1 MPQEYIDIG
10 GACEHNLKNIS
21 LRLPKDKL
29 IVFTGVSGSGKSSL
43 AFDTIYAEGQR
54 RYIESL
60 SAYAR
65 QFLGQL
71 ERPDVDFIGGL
82 SPSISIDQKST
93 GHNPRSTV
101 ATVTEI
107 YDYLRVLFARVGT
120 PHCLECGRPVGA
132 QTGDAIVDQIVGLP
146 ERTRILILAPI
157 VSGRRGEYREDL
169 ADARKAGF
177 VRARIDG
184 QIYELADEIQLD
196 RNQRHNIELVVD
208 RLIIKTDIRSRV
220 AEAVETA
227 LRMGNGR
234 LIVHI
239 VATSDATD
247 AGKEVDEQPSTG
259 DLLFSKDYT
268 CVHCNIS
275 YEPPAPRHFSFNSP
289 AGMCPSCKG
298 LGTKTELSPDLVVP
312 DPTKS
317 IRDGAIV
324 FWGTLDS
331 LNTRH
336 LAFSM
341 ADYLGFDID
350 TPWEELT
357 DEQRQIILYGTG
369 NKKIPFVYQTRRNRR
384 HKYTAP
390 YEGVIPPEERKYFQS
405 GSELHKRYLSKF
417 MVSGACPE
425 CHGQRL
431 KPEVKAVTIVGKSIL
446 DVIAMTISS
455 SLEFF
460 ENLRLAERETFIAT
474 DLLKE
479 IKGRIGF
486 LISVG
491 LHYLTLDRT
500 APTLSGGES
509 QRIRLASQVG
519 AGLRGVIYVLDEP
532 SIGLHPRDNAHL
544 LATLQL
550 LRDQGNTVIVVEHDE
565 DTMWA
570 GDLIVDF
577 GPGPGIKGGEV
588 AAIGTPQELIN
599 TSNTLTAQYLR
610 GEERIDVPVERRFVG
625 DRWLEIAGARHNN
638 LKNIDVRIPIGS
650 FTCVTGVS
658 GSGKS
663 SLINDILYEALARE
677 LMKAHGEPGEHK
689 AIRALVSENGEA
701 QDPELES
708 FDTELEELSNRSF
721 ESALPESIQS
731 ELSSLHVPVT
741 SVIDKVIDIDQAPI
755 GRTPRSNP
763 ATYTKVFDQIRALYA
778 ELADSKLRGYK
789 PGRFSFNVVGGRCEA
804 CQGNGAKRI
813 EMHFLADVWVKCNVC
828 HGRRYN
834 EETLQVKYHDKSI
847 VDALNMDV
855 QEALEHFANVPPIA
869 NVLQTL
875 HDVGL
880 DYVKLGQPAPTLSGG
895 EAQRIKLAREL
906 AKRST
911 GKTLYILDEPTTG
924 LHFDDVK
931 KLLDVLHRLVDKG
944 NTVVVV
950 EHNLEVVKT
959 ADYVID
965 LGPEGGEEGGY
976 VVALGR
982 PEDVVGIDE
991 SYTGQALKKV
1001 LDGRRDSERAP
1012 HAYQSAPSLPA
1023 SISEKQVEA
1032 TSGTALRETGSVY
1045 QTGQDSG
1052 GISNRRYISVHGAQ
1066 EHNLK
1071 DVDVDIPHRKLTT
1084 LTGVSGSG
1092 KTSLALDTIY
1102 AEGQRRYVESLSAYA
1117 RQFLGQLEKPKVEKI
1132 EGLSP
1137 AIAIE
1142 QKPPSQN
1149 PRSTVGTVTEIYDY
1163 LRVLYARA
1171 GTPHCP
1177 TCGAEVGAQTLQQ
1190 IVDKIAT
1197 LPVGTRV
1204 YILSPLVLRNNEDYP
1219 AAFRRLQKEGYAR
1232 LEING
1237 EIVPLD
1243 KTPKIGKSIKHDV
1256 KIVVDRMALHPEE
1269 QGRLSEAVEIALDQ
1283 SNGVVVLNTDDAASA
1298 PIFFSVHS
1306 ACLSCEISFP
1316 ELTPRHFSFNSPLG
1330 QCPQCEGI
1338 GTLHNGHRICRE
1350 CNGTRIQPFPRH
1362 VQIGRK
1368 TVADV
1373 TAMSIGEATRFF
1385 ADPSAKEA
1393 TNTAHVTQEM
1403 LPHQVEIA
1411 RNLLNEIQ
1419 NRLQFL
1425 MDVGLHYLTLDRP
1438 APTLSGGEMER
1449 IRLASQLGSG
1459 LTGVTYILDEPSVGL
1474 HQRDQERLL
1483 RALAHLRD
1491 LGNSVLVVEHDME
1504 TMLLSD
1510 HIVDFG
1516 PGAGKLGGE
1525 IVSTG
1530 SPNEVKEDGNSL
1542 TGRYLAGTLKIDV
1555 PKTRRSGKGEWLEI
1569 TSAQTN
1575 NLKSIDVRIPLGTL
1589 TCVTG
1594 VSGSGKSSLIE
1605 ETLFPALTTELNQT
1619 KVRAG
1624 KYKSI
1629 SGMGHLDK
1637 LINIDQQPIGETPR
1651 SNPATYTDIFTKVR
1665 YLFAELPEAKTR
1677 GFDSRRFSFNLKNGQ
1692 CENCHGHG
1700 YTRVEMH
1707 FLADVWVKCETCN
1720 GTGYNHETLQIRYKG
1735 KNIADILDMTVEE
1748 ALDHFQNVA
1757 AIRNPLQMLYDV
1769 GLDYIELGQAATTL
1783 SGGEAQRVKLARE
1796 LAKRS
1801 TGKTIYIMDEPTTGL
1816 HFADVQKLLTVL
1828 NRLVDKGNTIVV
1840 IEHNLDVIKS
1850 ADWVIDLG
1858 PEGGDAGG
1866 EIVAMGTPEIV
1877 AAEETS
1883 HTGRFLQKAL
1893 TLG

>member
-10 GACEHNLKNIS
+10 GACEHNLKNIN

-184 QIYELADEIQLD
+184 QIYELEDEIQLD

-208 RLIIKTDIRSRV
+208 RLIIKADVQSRV

-239 VATSDATD
+239 VSGPNA
-247 AGKEVDEQPSTG
+247 VDTEKMEDEKPGSG

-275 YEPPAPRHFSFNSP
+275 YEPPAPRHFSFNNP

-298 LGTKTELSPDLVVP
+298 LGNKTEMSPDLIVP

-317 IRDGAIV
+317 IQEGAIV

-336 LAFSM
+336 LAYSV

-350 TPWEELT
+350 TPWKDLT
-357 DEQRQIILYGTG
+357 EEQRNIVLYGTG
-369 NKKIPFVYQTRRNRR
+369 NKKIPFVYQSRRNRR
-384 HKYTAP
+384 HKYKAP

-405 GSELHKRYLSKF
+405 NSELHKRYLSKY
-417 MVSGACPE
+417 MVSGSCPE
-425 CHGQRL
+425 CNGQRL
-431 KPEVKAVTIVGKSIL
+431 KPEVKAVTIGGKSIL

-460 ENLRLAERETFIAT
+460 ENLQLAEREAFIAT

-532 SIGLHPRDNAHL
+532 SIGLHPRDNGHL
-544 LATLQL
+544 LATLQH

-577 GPGPGIKGGEV
+577 GPGPGIKGGEI
-588 AAIGTPQELIN
+588 AAIGTPQELLDN
-599 TSNTLTAQYLR
+599 SNTLTAQYLR
-610 GEERIDVPVERRFVG
+610 GEQRIDVPVERRFVG

-638 LKNIDVRIPIGS
+638 LKNIDVRIPIAS

-663 SLINDILYEALARE
+663 SLINDILYEALSRE
-677 LMKAHGEPGEHK
+677 LMKAHGDPGEHK
-689 AIRALVSENGEA
+689 AIRAFVSENEEMEYPG
-701 QDPELES
+701 PESL
-708 FDTELEELSNRSF
+708 DTDFEEYSSQNF
-721 ESALPESIQS
+721 EPFPPESIRSRVSDVQVS
-731 ELSSLHVPVT
+731 VT

-763 ATYTKVFDQIRALYA
+763 ATYTKVFDHIRALYA

-789 PGRFSFNVVGGRCEA
+789 PGRFSFNVAGGRCEA
-804 CQGNGAKRI
+804 CQGNGAKRV

-834 EETLQVKYHDKSI
+834 EETLQVKYRGKSI

-869 NVLQTL
+869 HVLQTL

-880 DYVKLGQPAPTLSGG
+880 DYIKLGQPAPTLSGG

-911 GKTLYILDEPTTG
+911 GRTLYILDEPTTG

-976 VVALGR
+976 VVALGC
-982 PEDVVGIDE
+982 PEDVAKIDE
-991 SYTGQALKKV
+991 SYTGQALKRV
-1001 LDGRRDSERAP
+1001 LDSGRNGERIP
-1012 HAYQSAPSLPA
+1012 HAYQSALSMPA
-1023 SISEKQVEA
+1023 SIGGEKMAVA
-1032 TSGTALRETGSVY
+1032 SGSALRETESAY
-1045 QTGQDSG
+1045 QTGGDSG
-1052 GISNRRYISVHGAQ
+1052 EISNRRYISVHGAR

-1142 QKPPSQN
+1142 QKPPTQN

-1163 LRVLYARA
+1163 LRVLFARA

-1177 TCGAEVGAQTLQQ
+1177 NCGAEVGAQTLQQ
-1190 IVDKIAT
+1190 IVDKIAA
-1197 LPVGTRV
+1197 LPDGTRV

-1219 AAFRRLQKEGYAR
+1219 AAFQRLQKEGYAR

-1243 KTPKIGKSIKHDV
+1243 KTPRIGKSIKHDV
-1256 KIVVDRMALHPEE
+1256 KIVVDRMALDPEE
-1269 QGRLSEAVEIALDQ
+1269 QGRLSEAVEIALNQ
-1283 SNGVVVLNTDDAASA
+1283 SNGVVVLRTDDAGFI

-1338 GTLHNGHRICRE
+1338 GTFFGGRRICRE
-1350 CNGTRIQPFPRH
+1350 CDGTRIQPFPRN
-1362 VQIGRK
+1362 VQICHK
-1368 TVADV
+1368 TIADA
-1373 TAMSIGEATRFF
+1373 TAMSIGEATQFF
-1385 ADPSAKEA
+1385 ADPREEGG
-1393 TNTAHVTQEM
+1393 TGTAHVTQEM

-1525 IVSTG
+1525 VVSSG
-1530 SPNEVKEDGNSL
+1530 SPNVVKENEKSV
-1542 TGRYLAGTLKIDV
+1542 TGRYLAGTLKIEI

-1569 TSAQTN
+1569 TDAKTN
-1575 NLKSIDVRIPLGTL
+1575 NLKSIDAKIPLGTL

-1605 ETLFPALTTELNQT
+1605 ETLYPALSTDLNQT
-1619 KVRAG
+1619 KMRTG
-1624 KYKSI
+1624 TYKSI
-1629 SGMGHLDK
+1629 SGMQHLDK
-1637 LINIDQQPIGETPR
+1637 LININQQPIGETPR

-1677 GFDSRRFSFNLKNGQ
+1677 GFDSRRFSFNLKDGQ

-1707 FLADVWVKCETCN
+1707 FLADVWVKCETCG
-1720 GTGYNHETLQIRYKG
+1720 GTGYNRETLEIKYKG
-1735 KNIADILDMTVEE
+1735 KNIADILAMTVKE
-1748 ALDHFQNVA
+1748 ALEHFQNVA
-1757 AIRNPLQMLYDV
+1757 TIRKPLQMLYDV

-1783 SGGEAQRVKLARE
+1783 SGGEAQRVKLASE

-1816 HFADVQKLLTVL
+1816 HFADVKKLLNVL

-1840 IEHNLDVIKS
+1840 IEHNLDVVKC

-1877 AAEETS
+1877 AEEKTS
-1883 HTGRFLQKAL
+1883 HTGRFLQKV
-1893 TLG
+1893 LGSS

>member
-10 GACEHNLKNIS
+10 GACEHNLKNIN

-82 SPSISIDQKST
+82 SPSISIDQKSA

-107 YDYLRVLFARVGT
+107 YDYMRVLFARVGT

-132 QTGDAIVDQIVGLP
+132 QTGDAIVDQIVNLP
-146 ERTRILILAPI
+146 ERTRILVLAPI

-169 ADARKAGF
+169 TDARKAGF

-196 RNQRHNIELVVD
+196 RNQRHDIELVVD
-208 RLIIKTDIRSRV
+208 RLIIKPDIRSRV

-239 VATSDATD
+239 VAGANSANTEKTD
-247 AGKEVDEQPSTG
+247 DEKQSSG

-268 CVHCNIS
+268 CIHCNIS
-275 YEPPAPRHFSFNSP
+275 YEPPAPRHFSFNNP

-298 LGTKTELSPDLVVP
+298 LGTKTEMSPDLVVP

-317 IRDGAIV
+317 ILEGALV

-331 LNTRH
+331 LHTRH
-336 LAFSM
+336 LAFSV

-350 TPWEELT
+350 TPWKDLT
-357 DEQRQIILYGTG
+357 EEQRHTVLYGTG
-369 NKKIPFVYQTRRNRR
+369 NKKIPFVYRSRRNRR
-384 HKYTAP
+384 HKYSAP
-390 YEGVIPPEERKYFQS
+390 YEGAIPPEERKYFQS
-405 GSELHKRYLSKF
+405 NSELHKRYLSKY
-417 MVSGACPE
+417 MVSGPCPACN
-425 CHGQRL
+425 GQRL
-431 KPEVKAVTIVGKSIL
+431 KPEVKAITIGGKSIL
-446 DVIAMTISS
+446 DVIAMTVSK

-460 ENLRLAERETFIAT
+460 ENLRLAEREEFIAT

-479 IKGRIGF
+479 IRGRIGF

-577 GPGPGIKGGEV
+577 GPGPGIKGGEI
-588 AAIGTPQELIN
+588 AAIGTPRELLDN
-599 TSNTLTAQYLR
+599 SNTLTAQYLR
-610 GEERIDVPVERRFVG
+610 GEQRIDVPVERRFVG
-625 DRWLEIAGARHNN
+625 ERWLEIAGARHNN
-638 LKNIDVRIPIGS
+638 LKNIDVRVPIGS

-677 LMKAHGEPGEHK
+677 LMKAHGDPGEHK
-689 AIRALVSENGEA
+689 AIRAFVSENEEVE
-701 QDPELES
+701 DPEPESLDTDLEEFPSQNFES
-708 FDTELEELSNRSF
+708 FP
-721 ESALPESIQS
+721 PETLQS
-731 ELSSLHVPVT
+731 ESPSLQVPVA

-763 ATYTKVFDQIRALYA
+763 ATYTKVFDHIRSLYA

-789 PGRFSFNVVGGRCEA
+789 PGRFSFNVSGGRCEA
-804 CQGNGAKRI
+804 CDGNGAKRV

-828 HGRRYN
+828 NGRRYN
-834 EETLQVKYHDKSI
+834 EETLQVKYRDKSI
-847 VDALNMDV
+847 IDALNMDV
-855 QEALEHFANVPPIA
+855 QEALDHFANVPPIA
-869 NVLQTL
+869 HVLQTL

-880 DYVKLGQPAPTLSGG
+880 DYIKLGQPAPTLSGG

-982 PEDVVGIDE
+982 PEDVAEIDE
-991 SYTGQALKKV
+991 SYTGQALKRV
-1001 LDGRRDSERAP
+1001 LDDGGNHERMT
-1012 HAYQSAPSLPA
+1012 HTYQSALSIPA
-1023 SISEKQVEA
+1023 SIGEKKMAVA
-1032 TSGTALRETGSVY
+1032 SGSALRETESAYPTVG
-1045 QTGQDSG
+1045 DSE
-1052 GISNRRYISVHGAQ
+1052 GINNRRHISVHGAR

-1177 TCGAEVGAQTLQQ
+1177 ECGAEVGAQTLQQ
-1190 IVDKIAT
+1190 IVDKIAA
-1197 LPVGTRV
+1197 LPTGTRV
-1204 YILSPLVLRNNEDYP
+1204 YILSPLMLKNNEDYP
-1219 AAFRRLQKEGYAR
+1219 AAFQRLQKEGYAR

-1256 KIVVDRMALHPEE
+1256 KIVVDRMALDPEE
-1269 QGRLSEAVEIALDQ
+1269 QGRLSEAVEISLNQ
-1283 SNGVVVLNTDDAASA
+1283 SNGVVVLKTDDPAFA
-1298 PIFFSVHS
+1298 PIFFSIHS

-1338 GTLHNGHRICRE
+1338 GTFFGGRRVCRE
-1350 CNGTRIQPFPRH
+1350 CNGTRIQPFPRG
-1362 VQIGRK
+1362 VQICQK
-1368 TVADV
+1368 TIADA
-1373 TAMSIGEATRFF
+1373 TAMSIGEATLFF
-1385 ADPSAKEA
+1385 ADPPEEGVTSA
-1393 TNTAHVTQEM
+1393 AHVTQEM
-1403 LPHQVEIA
+1403 LPHQIEIA

-1459 LTGVTYILDEPSVGL
+1459 LTGVTYILDEPSIGL

-1525 IVSTG
+1525 VVSTG
-1530 SPNEVKEDGNSL
+1530 APDEVEEDENSV
-1542 TGRYLAGTLKIDV
+1542 TGRYLAGTLKIEV
-1555 PKTRRSGKGEWLEI
+1555 PETRRAGKGEWLEI
-1569 TSAQTN
+1569 TNAQTN
-1575 NLKSIDVRIPLGTL
+1575 NLKSIDAKIPLGTL

-1605 ETLFPALTTELNQT
+1605 ETLYPALATDLNQT
-1619 KVRAG
+1619 KMRAG
-1624 KYKSI
+1624 KYNSI
-1629 SGMGHLDK
+1629 SGMQHLDK

-1677 GFDSRRFSFNLKNGQ
+1677 GFDSRRFSFNLKVGQ

-1707 FLADVWVKCETCN
+1707 FLADVWVKCETCG
-1720 GTGYNHETLQIRYKG
+1720 GTGYNRETLEIRYKG
-1735 KNIADILDMTVEE
+1735 KNIADILAMTVTE
-1748 ALDHFQNVA
+1748 ALEHFQNVA
-1757 AIRNPLQMLYDV
+1757 TIRKPLQMLYDV

-1816 HFADVQKLLTVL
+1816 HFADVQKLLNVL

-1840 IEHNLDVIKS
+1840 IEHNLDVIKC

-1866 EIVAMGTPEIV
+1866 EIVAMGSPEIV
-1877 AAEETS
+1877 AEEEAS

-1893 TLG
+1893 ASA

>member
-1 MPQEYIDIG
+1 M
-10 GACEHNLKNIS
+10 
-21 LRLPKDKL
+21 
-29 IVFTGVSGSGKSSL
+29 
-43 AFDTIYAEGQR
+43 
-54 RYIESL
+54 
-60 SAYAR
+60 
-65 QFLGQL
+65 
-71 ERPDVDFIGGL
+71 
-82 SPSISIDQKST
+82 
-93 GHNPRSTV
+93 
-101 ATVTEI
+101 
-107 YDYLRVLFARVGT
+107 
-120 PHCLECGRPVGA
+120 
-132 QTGDAIVDQIVGLP
+132 
-146 ERTRILILAPI
+146 
-157 VSGRRGEYREDL
+157 
-169 ADARKAGF
+169 
-177 VRARIDG
+177 
-184 QIYELADEIQLD
+184 
-196 RNQRHNIELVVD
+196 
-208 RLIIKTDIRSRV
+208 
-220 AEAVETA
+220 
-227 LRMGNGR
+227 
-234 LIVHI
+234 
-239 VATSDATD
+239 
-247 AGKEVDEQPSTG
+247 
-259 DLLFSKDYT
+259 
-268 CVHCNIS
+268 
-275 YEPPAPRHFSFNSP
+275 
-289 AGMCPSCKG
+289 
-298 LGTKTELSPDLVVP
+298 
-312 DPTKS
+312 
-317 IRDGAIV
+317 
-324 FWGTLDS
+324 
-331 LNTRH
+331 
-336 LAFSM
+336 
-341 ADYLGFDID
+341 
-350 TPWEELT
+350 
-357 DEQRQIILYGTG
+357 
-369 NKKIPFVYQTRRNRR
+369 
-384 HKYTAP
+384 
-390 YEGVIPPEERKYFQS
+390 
-405 GSELHKRYLSKF
+405 
-417 MVSGACPE
+417 
-425 CHGQRL
+425 
-431 KPEVKAVTIVGKSIL
+431 
-446 DVIAMTISS
+446 
-455 SLEFF
+455 
-460 ENLRLAERETFIAT
+460 
-474 DLLKE
+474 
-479 IKGRIGF
+479 
-486 LISVG
+486 
-491 LHYLTLDRT
+491 
-500 APTLSGGES
+500 
-509 QRIRLASQVG
+509 
-519 AGLRGVIYVLDEP
+519 
-532 SIGLHPRDNAHL
+532 
-544 LATLQL
+544 
-550 LRDQGNTVIVVEHDE
+550 
-565 DTMWA
+565 
-570 GDLIVDF
+570 
-577 GPGPGIKGGEV
+577 
-588 AAIGTPQELIN
+588 
-599 TSNTLTAQYLR
+599 
-610 GEERIDVPVERRFVG
+610 
-625 DRWLEIAGARHNN
+625 
-638 LKNIDVRIPIGS
+638 
-650 FTCVTGVS
+650 TGVS

-677 LMKAHGEPGEHK
+677 LMKAHGDPGEHK
-689 AIRALVSENGEA
+689 AIRAFVSENEEVE
-701 QDPELES
+701 DPEPESLDTDLEEFPSQNFES
-708 FDTELEELSNRSF
+708 FP
-721 ESALPESIQS
+721 PETLQS
-731 ELSSLHVPVT
+731 ESPSLQVPVA

-763 ATYTKVFDQIRALYA
+763 ATYTKVFDHIRALYA

-789 PGRFSFNVVGGRCEA
+789 PGRFSFNVSGGRCEA
-804 CQGNGAKRI
+804 CDGNGAKRV

-828 HGRRYN
+828 NGRRYN
-834 EETLQVKYHDKSI
+834 EETLQVKYRDKSI
-847 VDALNMDV
+847 IDALNMDV
-855 QEALEHFANVPPIA
+855 QEALDHFANVPPIA
-869 NVLQTL
+869 HVLQTL

-880 DYVKLGQPAPTLSGG
+880 DYIKLGQPAPTLSGG

-982 PEDVVGIDE
+982 PEDVAEIDE
-991 SYTGQALKKV
+991 SYTGQALKRV
-1001 LDGRRDSERAP
+1001 LGDEGNDERMT
-1012 HAYQSAPSLPA
+1012 HTYQSALSIPA
-1023 SISEKQVEA
+1023 SIGEEKMAVA
-1032 TSGTALRETGSVY
+1032 SGSALRETESAY
-1045 QTGQDSG
+1045 PTGGDSE
-1052 GISNRRYISVHGAQ
+1052 GINNRRHISVHGAR

-1177 TCGAEVGAQTLQQ
+1177 ECGAEVGAQTLQQ
-1190 IVDKIAT
+1190 IVDKIAA
-1197 LPVGTRV
+1197 LPTGTRV

-1219 AAFRRLQKEGYAR
+1219 AAFQRLQKEGYAR

-1256 KIVVDRMALHPEE
+1256 KIVVDRMALDPEE
-1269 QGRLSEAVEIALDQ
+1269 QGRLSEAVEISLNQ
-1283 SNGVVVLNTDDAASA
+1283 SNGVVVLKTDNPAFA
-1298 PIFFSVHS
+1298 PIFFSIHS

-1338 GTLHNGHRICRE
+1338 GTFFGGRRVCRE
-1350 CNGTRIQPFPRH
+1350 CNGTRIQPFPRG
-1362 VQIGRK
+1362 VQICQK
-1368 TVADV
+1368 TIADA
-1373 TAMSIGEATRFF
+1373 TAMSIGEATLFF
-1385 ADPSAKEA
+1385 ADPPEEGATSA
-1393 TNTAHVTQEM
+1393 AHVTQEM
-1403 LPHQVEIA
+1403 LPHQIEIA

-1459 LTGVTYILDEPSVGL
+1459 LTGVTYILDEPSIGL

-1525 IVSTG
+1525 VVSTG
-1530 SPNEVKEDGNSL
+1530 APDEVKEDENSV
-1542 TGRYLAGTLKIDV
+1542 TGRYLAGTLKIEV
-1555 PKTRRSGKGEWLEI
+1555 PETRRAGKGEWLEI
-1569 TSAQTN
+1569 TNAQTN
-1575 NLKSIDVRIPLGTL
+1575 NLKSIDAKIPLGTL

-1605 ETLFPALTTELNQT
+1605 ETLFPALATDLNQT
-1619 KVRAG
+1619 KMRTG
-1624 KYKSI
+1624 KYNSI
-1629 SGMGHLDK
+1629 SGMQHLDK

-1677 GFDSRRFSFNLKNGQ
+1677 GFDSRRFSFNLKVGQ

-1707 FLADVWVKCETCN
+1707 FLADVWVKCETCG
-1720 GTGYNHETLQIRYKG
+1720 GTGYNRETLEIRYKG
-1735 KNIADILDMTVEE
+1735 KNIADILAMTVTE
-1748 ALDHFQNVA
+1748 ALEHFQNVA
-1757 AIRNPLQMLYDV
+1757 TIRKPLQMLYDV

-1816 HFADVQKLLTVL
+1816 HFADVQKLLNVL

-1840 IEHNLDVIKS
+1840 IEHNLDVIKC

-1866 EIVAMGTPEIV
+1866 EIVAMGSP
-1877 AAEETS
+1877 
-1883 HTGRFLQKAL
+1883 RL
-1893 TLG
+1893 

>member
-10 GACEHNLKNIS
+10 GASEHNLKNIN

-107 YDYLRVLFARVGT
+107 YDYLRVLFARVGK

-132 QTGDAIVDQIVGLP
+132 QTGDAIIDQIVGLP
-146 ERTRILILAPI
+146 DRTRILILAPI
-157 VSGRRGEYREDL
+157 VSGRRGEYRDDL

-196 RNQRHNIELVVD
+196 RNQRHDIELVVD
-208 RLIIKTDIRSRV
+208 RLIVKTDIRSRV

-234 LIVHI
+234 LIVH
-239 VATSDATD
+239 VVSTPDSEEAVES
-247 AGKEVDEQPSTG
+247 GDEQPTSG

-298 LGTKTELSPDLVVP
+298 LGNKTEMSPDLIVP
-312 DPTKS
+312 DPSKS
-317 IRDGAIV
+317 IQEGAII

-331 LNTRH
+331 LHTRH
-336 LAFSM
+336 LAFSV
-341 ADYLGFDID
+341 ADYLAFDID
-350 TPWEELT
+350 TPWKDLT
-357 DEQRQIILYGTG
+357 EEQRHTVLYGTG
-369 NKKIPFVYQTRRNRR
+369 NKKIPFVYQSRRNRR
-384 HKYTAP
+384 HKYRAP

-405 GSELHKRYLSKF
+405 NSELHKRYLSKY
-417 MVSGACPE
+417 MVSGPCPE
-425 CHGQRL
+425 CKGQRL
-431 KPEVKAVTIVGKSIL
+431 KPEVKAVTIAGKSIL
-446 DVIAMTISS
+446 DVIAMTISD

-460 ENLRLAERETFIAT
+460 ENLQLAEREAFIAT

-532 SIGLHPRDNAHL
+532 SIGLHPRDNGHL

-577 GPGPGIKGGEV
+577 GPGPGIKGGEI
-588 AAIGTPQELIN
+588 AAIGTPQELLEDA
-599 TSNTLTAQYLR
+599 NTLTAQYLR
-610 GEERIDVPVERRFVG
+610 GEQRIDVPVERRFVG

-638 LKNIDVRIPIGS
+638 LKSIDVRIPIGS

-677 LMKAHGEPGEHK
+677 LMKAHADPGEHK
-689 AIRALVSENGEA
+689 AIRALVSEEEEIES
-701 QDPELES
+701 PEPES
-708 FDTELEELSNRSF
+708 LDTEFEESPSQSFEPSMPDPTQWELSDV
-721 ESALPESIQS
+721 Q
-731 ELSSLHVPVT
+731 VPVT

-763 ATYTKVFDQIRALYA
+763 ATYTKVFDHIRSLYA

-789 PGRFSFNVVGGRCEA
+789 PGRFSFNVRGGRCEA
-804 CQGNGAKRI
+804 CEGNGARRV

-828 HGRRYN
+828 NGRRYN
-834 EETLQVKYHDKSI
+834 EETLQVKYRDKSI
-847 VDALNMDV
+847 IDALNMDV

-869 NVLQTL
+869 HVLQTL

-880 DYVKLGQPAPTLSGG
+880 DYIKLGQPAPTLSGG

-931 KLLDVLHRLVDKG
+931 KLLDVLHRLVEKG

-976 VVALGR
+976 VVALGS
-982 PEDVVGIDE
+982 PEEIARMDE
-991 SYTGQALKKV
+991 SYTGQALKRV
-1001 LDGRRDSERAP
+1001 LDSGKDDKRIP
-1012 HAYQSAPSLPA
+1012 YAYHSSSPLTGSV
-1023 SISEKQVEA
+1023 SEKQAET
-1032 TSGTALRETGSVY
+1032 TSDSMLRETGPTY
-1045 QTGQDSG
+1045 QTGQGSG
-1052 GISNRRYISVHGAQ
+1052 AISNRQYISVHGAR

-1071 DVDVDIPHRKLTT
+1071 NVDVNIPHRKLTT

-1177 TCGAEVGAQTLQQ
+1177 QCGAEVGAQTLQQ

-1204 YILSPLVLRNNEDYP
+1204 YILSPLELRNNEDYP
-1219 AAFRRLQKEGYAR
+1219 EAFRRLQKEGYAR
-1232 LEING
+1232 IEING

-1243 KTPKIGKSIKHDV
+1243 KTPNIGKSIKHDV
-1256 KIVVDRMALHPEE
+1256 KIVVDRMALDPDE
-1269 QGRLSEAVEIALDQ
+1269 QGRLSEAVEISLNQ
-1283 SNGVVVLNTDDAASA
+1283 SNGVVVLKTDDAAFS
-1298 PIFFSVHS
+1298 PIFFSLHS

-1338 GTLHNGHRICRE
+1338 GTFFGGRRICRE
-1350 CNGTRIQPFPRH
+1350 CDGTRIQPFPRH
-1362 VQIGRK
+1362 VQICQK
-1368 TVADV
+1368 TIADA

-1385 ADPSAKEA
+1385 SDPPEEGGTGSS
-1393 TNTAHVTQEM
+1393 HVTQEM
-1403 LPHQVEIA
+1403 LPHQVNIA

-1504 TMLLSD
+1504 TMLQSD

-1525 IVSTG
+1525 VVSKG
-1530 SPNEVKEDGNSL
+1530 SPDKVKEDENSITGN
-1542 TGRYLAGTLKIDV
+1542 YLAGTLKIDV
-1555 PKTRRSGKGEWLEI
+1555 PETRRPGKGEWLEI
-1569 TSAQTN
+1569 TNAQTN
-1575 NLKSIDVRIPLGTL
+1575 NLKSIDARIPLGTL

-1605 ETLFPALTTELNQT
+1605 ETLYPALATDLNQT
-1619 KVRAG
+1619 KMRTG
-1624 KYKSI
+1624 TYKSI
-1629 SGMGHLDK
+1629 SGMQHLDK
-1637 LINIDQQPIGETPR
+1637 LININQQPIGETPR

-1677 GFDSRRFSFNLKNGQ
+1677 GFDSRRFSFNLKDGQ

-1707 FLADVWVKCETCN
+1707 FLADVWVRCETCG
-1720 GTGYNHETLQIRYKG
+1720 GTGYNHETLEIRYKG
-1735 KNIADILDMTVEE
+1735 KNIADILAMTVKE

-1757 AIRNPLQMLYDV
+1757 TIRKPLQMLYDV

-1783 SGGEAQRVKLARE
+1783 SGGEAQRVKLASE

-1816 HFADVQKLLTVL
+1816 HFADVQKLLNVL
-1828 NRLVDKGNTIVV
+1828 HRLVDKGNTIVV
-1840 IEHNLDVIKS
+1840 IEHNLDVIKC

-1866 EIVAMGTPEIV
+1866 EIVAMGTPDIV
-1877 AAEETS
+1877 AEAKAS

-1893 TLG
+1893 SSA

>member
-10 GACEHNLKNIS
+10 GACEHNLKNIN

-82 SPSISIDQKST
+82 SPSISIDQKSA

-101 ATVTEI
+101 ATVTEV
-107 YDYLRVLFARVGT
+107 YDYMRVLFARVGT

-132 QTGDAIVDQIVGLP
+132 QTGDAIVDQILNLP
-146 ERTRILILAPI
+146 ERTRILVLSPI

-196 RNQRHNIELVVD
+196 RNQRHDIELVVD
-208 RLIIKTDIRSRV
+208 RLIIKPDIRSRV

-234 LIVHI
+234 FIVHI
-239 VATSDATD
+239 VSTPSSTEEGAKS
-247 AGKEVDEQPSTG
+247 EEQPSSG

-289 AGMCPSCKG
+289 DGMCPSCKG
-298 LGTKTELSPDLVVP
+298 LGTKTEMSPDLVVP
-312 DPTKS
+312 DPAKS
-317 IRDGAIV
+317 ILEGALV

-331 LNTRH
+331 LQTRH
-336 LAFSM
+336 LAYSV

-350 TPWEELT
+350 TPWKDLTEEQ
-357 DEQRQIILYGTG
+357 QRIVLYGTG

-384 HKYTAP
+384 HKYSAP

-405 GSELHKRYLSKF
+405 NSDLHKRYLSKY
-417 MVSGACPE
+417 MVSGACPA
-425 CHGQRL
+425 CNGQRL
-431 KPEVKAVTIVGKSIL
+431 KPEVKAITIGEKSIL
-446 DVIAMTISS
+446 DVIAMTVSK

-460 ENLRLAERETFIAT
+460 ESLQLAEREEFIAT

-577 GPGPGIKGGEV
+577 GPGPGIKGGEI
-588 AAIGTPQELIN
+588 AAIGTPRELLDK
-599 TSNTLTAQYLR
+599 SNTLTAQYLR
-610 GEERIDVPVERRFVG
+610 GEQRIDVPVERRFVG
-625 DRWLEIAGARHNN
+625 DRWIEIAGARHNN
-638 LKNIDVRIPIGS
+638 LKNIDVQVPIGC

-677 LMKAHGEPGEHK
+677 LMKAHGDPGEHK
-689 AIRALVSENGEA
+689 AIRAFVSENEEVE
-701 QDPELES
+701 DPEPESLDTDLEEFPSQNFEASPLES
-708 FDTELEELSNRSF
+708 TQSRVSNV
-721 ESALPESIQS
+721 Q
-731 ELSSLHVPVT
+731 VPVT

-763 ATYTKVFDQIRALYA
+763 ATYTKVFDHIRALYA

-789 PGRFSFNVVGGRCEA
+789 PGRFSFNVAGGRCEA
-804 CQGNGAKRI
+804 CQGNGAKRV

-834 EETLQVKYHDKSI
+834 EETLQVKYRDKSI
-847 VDALNMDV
+847 IDALNMDV

-869 NVLQTL
+869 HVLQTL

-880 DYVKLGQPAPTLSGG
+880 DYIKLGQPAPTLSGG

-931 KLLDVLHRLVDKG
+931 KLLEVLHRLVDKG

-959 ADYVID
+959 TDYVID

-982 PEDVVGIDE
+982 PEDVAEIDE
-991 SYTGQALKKV
+991 SYTGQALQRV
-1001 LDGRRDSERAP
+1001 LDDRGNDERMT
-1012 HAYQSAPSLPA
+1012 HTYQSALSIQA
-1023 SISEKQVEA
+1023 SDNDEKMAVA
-1032 TSGTALRETGSVY
+1032 SGSALRETESAY
-1045 QTGQDSG
+1045 QTGADSE
-1052 GISNRRYISVHGAQ
+1052 GISNRRHISVHGAR

-1117 RQFLGQLEKPKVEKI
+1117 RQFLGQLVKPKVEKI

-1177 TCGAEVGAQTLQQ
+1177 ECGAEVGAQTLQQ
-1190 IVDKIAT
+1190 IVDKIAA

-1204 YILSPLVLRNNEDYP
+1204 YILSPLMLRNTEDYP
-1219 AAFRRLQKEGYAR
+1219 AAFQRLRKEGYAR

-1256 KIVVDRMALHPEE
+1256 KIVVDRMALDPEE
-1269 QGRLSEAVEIALDQ
+1269 QGRLSEAVEISLNQ
-1283 SNGVVVLNTDDAASA
+1283 SNGVVVLKTDDPAFA
-1298 PIFFSVHS
+1298 PIFFSIHS

-1338 GTLHNGHRICRE
+1338 GTFYGGRRVCRE
-1350 CNGTRIQPFPRH
+1350 CNGTRIQQFPRS
-1362 VQIGRK
+1362 VQICQK
-1368 TVADV
+1368 TIADA
-1373 TAMSIGEATRFF
+1373 TAMSIGEATLFF
-1385 ADPSAKEA
+1385 ADPPDEDT
-1393 TNTAHVTQEM
+1393 TNTAYVTQEM
-1403 LPHQVEIA
+1403 QPHQVEIA

-1459 LTGVTYILDEPSVGL
+1459 LTGVTYILDEPSIGL

-1530 SPNEVKEDGNSL
+1530 APDEVKEDESSV
-1542 TGRYLAGTLKIDV
+1542 TGRYLAGTLKIEV
-1555 PKTRRSGKGEWLEI
+1555 PETRRSGNGEWLEI
-1569 TSAQTN
+1569 TNAQTN
-1575 NLKSIDVRIPLGTL
+1575 NLKSIDAKIPLGTL

-1605 ETLFPALTTELNQT
+1605 ETLYPALATDLNQT
-1619 KVRAG
+1619 KMRTG

-1629 SGMGHLDK
+1629 SGMQHLDK

-1677 GFDSRRFSFNLKNGQ
+1677 GFDSRRFSFNLKIGQ

-1707 FLADVWVKCETCN
+1707 FLADVWVKCETCG
-1720 GTGYNHETLQIRYKG
+1720 GTGYNRETLEIRYKG
-1735 KNIADILDMTVEE
+1735 KNIADILAMTVKE

-1757 AIRNPLQMLYDV
+1757 TIRKPLQMLYDV

-1816 HFADVQKLLTVL
+1816 HFADVKKLLNVL

-1840 IEHNLDVIKS
+1840 IEHNLDVIKCS
-1850 ADWVIDLG
+1850 DWVLDLG

-1883 HTGRFLQKAL
+1883 HTGRFLKIAFASA
-1893 TLG
+1893 

>member
-10 GACEHNLKNIS
+10 GACEHNLKNIN

-71 ERPDVDFIGGL
+71 ERPDVDFIAGL
-82 SPSISIDQKST
+82 SPSISIDQKSA

-120 PHCLECGRPVGA
+120 PHCLECGQPVGA
-132 QTGDAIVDQIVGLP
+132 QTGDAIVDQIVNLP
-146 ERTRILILAPI
+146 ERTRILVLAPI

-184 QIYELADEIQLD
+184 QVYELADEVQLD
-196 RNQRHNIELVVD
+196 RNQRHDIELVVD
-208 RLIIKTDIRSRV
+208 RLIIKPDIRSRV
-220 AEAVETA
+220 AESVETA

-239 VATSDATD
+239 VSTSNSTEEEE
-247 AGKEVDEQPSTG
+247 KSEKQPSSG

-268 CVHCNIS
+268 CVQCNIS

-298 LGTKTELSPDLVVP
+298 LGTKTEMSPDLVVP

-317 IRDGAIV
+317 ILEGALV

-331 LNTRH
+331 LHIRH
-336 LAFSM
+336 LAFSV
-341 ADYLGFDID
+341 ADYLEFDID
-350 TPWEELT
+350 TPWKDLT
-357 DEQRQIILYGTG
+357 EEQRRVVLYGTG
-369 NKKIPFVYQTRRNRR
+369 NKKIPFVYKSRRNRR
-384 HKYTAP
+384 HKYRAP

-405 GSELHKRYLSKF
+405 NSELHKRYLSKY
-417 MVSGACPE
+417 MVSGPCPT
-425 CHGQRL
+425 CNGQRL
-431 KPEVKAVTIVGKSIL
+431 KPEVKAITIGGKSIL
-446 DVIAMTISS
+446 DVISMTVSK

-460 ENLRLAERETFIAT
+460 ENLRLAEREEFIAT

-479 IKGRIGF
+479 IRGRIGF

-532 SIGLHPRDNAHL
+532 SIGLHPRDNSHL

-577 GPGPGIKGGEV
+577 GPGPGIKGGEI
-588 AAIGTPQELIN
+588 AAIGTPRELLDD
-599 TSNTLTAQYLR
+599 SNTLTAQYLR
-610 GEERIDVPVERRFVG
+610 GEQRIDIPVERRFVG
-625 DRWLEIAGARHNN
+625 DRWIEIAGARHNN
-638 LKNIDVRIPIGS
+638 LKDIDVQVPIGS

-689 AIRALVSENGEA
+689 AIRALVSENDDMD
-701 QDPELES
+701 DPESVSLDTDFEKLPSQNFES
-708 FDTELEELSNRSF
+708 FP
-721 ESALPESIQS
+721 PESLRSESPSIQ
-731 ELSSLHVPVT
+731 VPVN

-763 ATYTKVFDQIRALYA
+763 ATYSKVFDHIRSLYA
-778 ELADSKLRGYK
+778 ELPDSKLRGYK
-789 PGRFSFNVVGGRCEA
+789 PGRFSFNVSGGRCEA
-804 CQGNGAKRI
+804 CDGNGAKRV

-834 EETLQVKYHDKSI
+834 EETLQVKYRDKSI
-847 VDALNMDV
+847 IDALNMDV

-869 NVLQTL
+869 HVLQTL

-880 DYVKLGQPAPTLSGG
+880 DYIKLGQPAPTLSGG

-982 PEDVVGIDE
+982 PEDVAELDE
-991 SYTGQALKKV
+991 SYTGQALKRV
-1001 LDGRRDSERAP
+1001 LDDQRNDE
-1012 HAYQSAPSLPA
+1012 HITHTYQSALSVPA
-1023 SISEKQVEA
+1023 SISEEKMSA
-1032 TSGTALRETGSVY
+1032 TSGSALRETETAY
-1045 QTGQDSG
+1045 QTGRDNE
-1052 GISNRRYISVHGAQ
+1052 GINNRRHISVHGAR

-1177 TCGAEVGAQTLQQ
+1177 QCGAEVGAQTLQQ
-1190 IVDKIAT
+1190 IVDKITT

-1204 YILSPLVLRNNEDYP
+1204 YILSPLELRNNEDYP
-1219 AAFRRLQKEGYAR
+1219 EAFRRLQKEGYAR

-1256 KIVVDRMALHPEE
+1256 KIVVDRMALDPEE
-1269 QGRLSEAVEIALDQ
+1269 QGRLSEAVEIALNQ
-1283 SNGVVVLNTDDAASA
+1283 SNGVVVLKTDDPAFV
-1298 PIFFSVHS
+1298 PIFFSIHS

-1338 GTLHNGHRICRE
+1338 GTFYRGRRVCRE
-1350 CNGTRIQPFPRH
+1350 CDGTRIQPFPRS
-1362 VQIGRK
+1362 VQICRK
-1368 TVADV
+1368 TIADAA
-1373 TAMSIGEATRFF
+1373 AMSIGEATLFF
-1385 ADPSAKEA
+1385 ADPPAEGA
-1393 TNTAHVTQEM
+1393 ANPAHVTQEM
-1403 LPHQVEIA
+1403 QPHQVEIA

-1459 LTGVTYILDEPSVGL
+1459 LTGVTYILDEPSIGL

-1504 TMLLSD
+1504 TMLMSD

-1525 IVSTG
+1525 VVSTG
-1530 SPNEVKEDGNSL
+1530 APDEVKEDVNSV
-1542 TGRYLAGTLKIDV
+1542 TGRYLAGTLKIEV
-1555 PKTRRSGKGEWLEI
+1555 PETRSAGKGEWLEI
-1569 TSAQTN
+1569 ANAQTN
-1575 NLKSIDVRIPLGTL
+1575 NLKSIDAKIPLGTL

-1605 ETLFPALTTELNQT
+1605 ETLYPALATDLNQT
-1619 KVRAG
+1619 KMRTG
-1624 KYKSI
+1624 KYGLI
-1629 SGMGHLDK
+1629 SGIQHLDK

-1651 SNPATYTDIFTKVR
+1651 SNPATYTDIFTKIR

-1677 GFDSRRFSFNLKNGQ
+1677 GFDSRRFSFNLKIGQ

-1707 FLADVWVKCETCN
+1707 FLADVWVKCETCG
-1720 GTGYNHETLQIRYKG
+1720 GTGYNRETLEIRYKG
-1735 KNIADILDMTVEE
+1735 KNIADILAMTVKE

-1757 AIRNPLQMLYDV
+1757 TIRKPLQMLYDV

-1816 HFADVQKLLTVL
+1816 HFSDVKKLLNVL

-1840 IEHNLDVIKS
+1840 IEHNLDVIKC

-1858 PEGGDAGG
+1858 PEGGGAGG
-1866 EIVAMGTPEIV
+1866 EIVAMGTPETV
-1877 AAEETS
+1877 AGEETS
-1883 HTGRFLQKAL
+1883 HTGRFLKKAL
-1893 TLG
+1893 ALA